1 LGRLKKQQVKATSK
15 SAFSVRSNIKDTD
28 IEQELRSIKKK
39 YKL

>member
-1 LGRLKKQQVKATSK
+1 VSSPSTSK
-15 SAFSVRSNIKDTD
+15 SAFYVRSNIKDTD